1 MGARCCRA
9 KRGAKKMA
17 IPETYC
23 CICGE
28 RLAHDLQPHE
38 LAENNVFKCGELSYI
53 ELAHRACAV
62 AEDGSGIEWD
72 YDALESDLDRRVDSF
87 IRVARMRAF
96 FRQND
101 QRIARA
107 TAQLAAI
114 RTQPGVR
121 S

>member
-1 MGARCCRA
+1 
-9 KRGAKKMA
+9 MA

-38 LAENNVFKCGELSYI
+38 LAENSVFKCGELSYI

-62 AEDGSGIEWD
+62 TDDSGIEWD
-72 YDALESDLDRRVDSF
+72 CDAQSDNERRVESF
-87 IRVARMRAF
+87 IQAARMRAF
-96 FRQND
+96 FKRND

-107 TAQLAAI
+107 TAQLAAS
-114 RTQPGVR
+114 RTGF
-121 S
+121 